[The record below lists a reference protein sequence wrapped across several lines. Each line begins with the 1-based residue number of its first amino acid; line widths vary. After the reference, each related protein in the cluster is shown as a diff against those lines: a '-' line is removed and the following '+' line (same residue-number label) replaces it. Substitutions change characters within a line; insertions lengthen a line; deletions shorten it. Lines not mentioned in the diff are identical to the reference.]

1 MNKISNAAVNFLKT
15 LDLETR
21 HIFDMMVHLQA
32 PLDVGGTPKGNRQI
46 LIGDRGVFRGERLE
60 GTILPNGADWFL
72 VRPDGVG
79 ELDVRVV
86 LRTEDDELIYMRSEG
101 FLKYS
106 SEMAKAVLS
115 GTADPADYYFRER
128 TVFET
133 GSQKY
138 GWLNS
143 IVAVGTGWYQ
153 PGMVGM
159 SIYEI
164 E

>member
-1 MNKISNAAVNFLKT
+1 MNKMGNESLNFLKT

-21 HIFDMMVHLQA
+21 HIFDMMVHLQS

-46 LIGDRGVFRGERLE
+46 LIGDHGAFRGERLE
-60 GTILPNGADWFL
+60 GRILPNGADWFL
-72 VRPDGVG
+72 VRADGVG

-86 LRTEDDELIYMRSEG
+86 LQTEDEELIYMRSEG
-101 FLKYS
+101 FLKFS
-106 SEMAKAVLS
+106 NEMAKAVLS
-115 GTADPADYYFRER
+115 GTAEPSDYYFRER

-133 GSQKY
+133 GSEKY

-143 IVAVGTGWYQ
+143 VVAVGTGWYK

-164 E
+164 T

>member
-1 MNKISNAAVNFLKT
+1 MNIAKDNSVEFLKT
-15 LDLETR
+15 LDLETE
-21 HIFDMMVHLQA
+21 HLFDMMVHLQE
-32 PLDVGGTPKGNRQI
+32 PLDIGGTPKGNRQI
-46 LIGDRGVFRGERLE
+46 LIGDRGVFKGARLE
-60 GTILPNGADWFL
+60 GAILPNGADWFL
-72 VRPDGVG
+72 VRPDGIG

-86 LRTEDDELIYMRSEG
+86 LRSNDDELIYMRSEG

-106 SEMAKAVLS
+106 REMARAVLS
-115 GTADPADYYFRER
+115 GTAKPEDYYFRER

-133 GSQKY
+133 GSEKY

-164 E
+164 K